1 MSKRNIPGCPRV
13 VANRFEHWMQMHV
26 HKEGLPVVITKEMI
40 DIMNNSP
47 NCCDINGWMESKL
60 DLTDK
65 QISFMQSSL
74 DSLINLHGKP
84 YGARYRHRTD
94 GDPAPKPATHLE
106 MRALNRLIASLRYKN
121 INYQQISNVEFLL
134 NALQSEIDSLSAA
147 LAAHHQLENCH
158 GVDVLEIYRSITYF
172 DSMEMEQWDMVDLP
186 WPLNDVIMHLRK
198 AHHGTSPRWRDADEA
213 NREFK
218 DQTIALIQML
228 WLGVHPFR

>member
-1 MSKRNIPGCPRV
+1 
-13 VANRFEHWMQMHV
+13 
-26 HKEGLPVVITKEMI
+26 VITKGMI
-40 DIMNNSP
+40 DIMNDSP
-47 NCCDINGWMESKL
+47 NCYDINGWMESKL

-65 QISFMQSSL
+65 QISFMRSSL
-74 DSLINLHGKP
+74 DSLIDLHGKP
-84 YGARYRHRTD
+84 YGDRDGHRTD

-147 LAAHHQLENCH
+147 LAAQRRLANCY
-158 GVDVLEIYRSITYF
+158 GVDLLEIYMSITQF
-172 DSMEMEQWDMVDLP
+172 DFMEMEQWDMVELM
-186 WPLNDVIMHLRK
+186 WPLNDVIANLRF

-218 DQTIALIQML
+218 DQTIALIQIL

>member
-1 MSKRNIPGCPRV
+1 
-13 VANRFEHWMQMHV
+13 
-26 HKEGLPVVITKEMI
+26 MI
-40 DIMNNSP
+40 DVMNNSP

-106 MRALNRLIASLRYKN
+106 MRALNGFIASVGYKN
-121 INYQQISNVEFLL
+121 VNYQQISNVEFLL

-158 GVDVLEIYRSITYF
+158 GVDVLEIYRSLQIRPSNGKISNAFTA
-172 DSMEMEQWDMVDLP
+172 SSLQSNSIDLMGAFK
-186 WPLNDVIMHLRK
+186 PL
-198 AHHGTSPRWRDADEA
+198 
-213 NREFK
+213 
-218 DQTIALIQML
+218 
-228 WLGVHPFR
+228 FR